1 MSAAEILSVA
11 PVPPAKPAAFRPPA
25 AVAAPAVR
33 LGVVILCHTQM
44 LIAARMARHWAEG
57 GAAVAIHI
65 DSKVPPDRVLALRTA
80 LADLPEV
87 VFSPRHDCE
96 WGMFSLVEAT
106 QDAATALLRAFPDI
120 SHVMLVS
127 GSCLPLRPVADLT
140 AYLALDPRRDFI
152 ESVTAADVG
161 WTVGGLNEERFT
173 LRFPFSWRRNRRW
186 FDRYVRLQRRAGF
199 RRTIPQ
205 GLVPHLGSQWW
216 CLSRRTLEAI
226 LADPRRPE
234 FDRYF
239 RRVWIPDE
247 SYFQTLARRHSVT
260 IESRSLTLSKF
271 DSQGKPYIFYDDHRR
286 TLEESG
292 CFVARKIWPRAEALL
307 SHFPRPPTGGPCA
320 AEPQPAHIDR
330 LITEAVARRD
340 LGRPGLYMQS
350 RFPKKDRENGKTAA
364 PYALFQGFDD
374 LFPGFQAWIA
384 DRVAADVHGHLL
396 DPDEVAFAGEERIGP
411 GGLSR
416 HPNLRDHDPQG
427 FLAALIRITR
437 RRQVF
442 MYGPRDRQSL
452 NWFMATDPNASM
464 FIITGAWAVP
474 LMASDMP
481 FDDVRRIAAQLQR
494 AELDQ
499 LAILRSVWVK
509 ARVRVWD
516 LADFLARPV
525 PILHAA
531 VHELTGAPSGDDD
544 LPMMRPVDGIGA
556 FLQALRNAGL
566 QPRLTGDFPPPPARS
581 AARRPTA

>member
-1 MSAAEILSVA
+1 MSAADMLSLAPLPRPAPRLAVVA
-11 PVPPAKPAAFRPPA
+11 PAT
-25 AVAAPAVR
+25 APAVR
-33 LGVVILCHTQM
+33 LGVVMLCHAQM

-57 GAAVAIHI
+57 GAAVAVHV
-65 DSKVPPDRVLALRTA
+65 DSKVPADGLLTLKTA
-80 LADLPEV
+80 VSDLPQV
-87 VFSPRHDCE
+87 IFSRRHDCD
-96 WGMFSLVEAT
+96 WGMYSLVEAT
-106 QDAATALLRAFPDI
+106 QDAATLLLREFPDLT
-120 SHVMLVS
+120 HVITVS

-140 AYLALDPRRDFI
+140 AYLALDPGRDFI

-173 LRFPFSWRRNRRW
+173 LHFPFSWRRNRGW
-186 FDRYVRLQRRAGF
+186 FDRHVALQRRLGV
-199 RRTIPQ
+199 RRTIPE
-205 GLVPHLGSQWW
+205 GVVPHLGSQWW
-216 CLSRRTLEAI
+216 CLTRRTLEAI
-226 LADPRRPE
+226 LTDPRRAE

-286 TLEESG
+286 MLEESG

-307 SHFPRPPTGGPCA
+307 SHFPRPAGSRASA

-350 RFPKKDRENGKTAA
+350 RFPRKDRENGKTAA

-374 LFPGFQAWIA
+374 IFPGFEAWVA
-384 DRVAADVHGHLL
+384 RRVAADVHGHLF
-396 DPDEVAFAGEERIGP
+396 DPAEVAFAGRAGIGP
-411 GGLSR
+411 GGLSH
-416 HPNLRDHDPQG
+416 HPALRDHDPNG

-437 RRQVF
+437 RRQIF

-464 FIITGAWAVP
+464 FIVTGAWAVP
-474 LMASDMP
+474 LMTSEMP
-481 FDDVRRIAAQLQR
+481 FDDIRRIAAQLQR
-494 AELDQ
+494 AELEQ
-499 LAILRSVWVK
+499 LAILRSVWLK

-516 LADFLARPV
+516 LADFLARPAA
-525 PILHAA
+525 ILHAA
-531 VHELTGAPSGDDD
+531 VQELTGAPLPGDD
-544 LPMMRPVDGIGA
+544 LPAMRPVDGIGS
-556 FLQALRNAGL
+556 FLQSLRNAGL
-566 QPRLTGDFPPPPARS
+566 QPRLMGDFPPPRPRPATG
-581 AARRPTA
+581 AAPAA